1 MINEDLRKWVAEKWV
16 DIGAPKKGGG
26 FKPCGRQEGEK
37 RKGYPK
43 CVPLAKAHS
52 MSKGQ
57 RRSAVKRK
65 RAAGNAGP
73 KPTNVSTFARKNES
87 MNIYEQIVNLINEV
101 KEKKAGRQ
109 ELAAY
114 KARKGAEGTP
124 AESAT
129 RVAHL
134 AAIRKTAEAKKKR
147 DERLA
152 KKGMTRKDAKAKGV
166 QERYKKKIVPKTPD
180 NVEDSI
186 QRIGDLISEMMMIP
200 VTDPSKTGYYG
211 TNMFN
216 ELQSG
221 KVGPFL
227 KSNMANTPAA
237 LEKRLNR
244 RLTGRS
250 DRSDWAG
257 SSQRDM
263 ARLRPRGG
271 KGFGSTLPKP
281 AMIPGRYSSKSA
293 YISATSPEALRSTK
307 ELNPSLDTAIQGLA
321 KYPNDFTKSKKYV
334 NASIERIGNL
344 ITEVAAWQKKSG
356 KNPSGGLNKK
366 GVESYRRENPGSKL
380 KTAVTTKPSKLKKGS
395 KAANRRKSFCARMG
409 GMKKSRTSAKTAND
423 PDSRINKALRKWNC

>member
-87 MNIYEQIVNLINEV
+87 MNTYEHVINLINEV
-101 KEKKAGRQ
+101 HVKKAGRQ

-114 KARKGAEGTP
+114 KARKRAEGTP

-129 RVAHL
+129 RLAHG
-134 AAIRKTAEAKKKR
+134 AAMKKTAEAKKKR
-147 DERLA
+147 AERLA
-152 KKGMTRKDAKAKGV
+152 RKGMTPQDAEAKGV
-166 QERYKKKIVPKTPD
+166 KERYEKKIVPKTPD

-186 QRIGDLISEMMMIP
+186 QRIG
-200 VTDPSKTGYYG
+200 
-211 TNMFN
+211 
-216 ELQSG
+216 
-221 KVGPFL
+221 
-227 KSNMANTPAA
+227 
-237 LEKRLNR
+237 
-244 RLTGRS
+244 
-250 DRSDWAG
+250 
-257 SSQRDM
+257 
-263 ARLRPRGG
+263 
-271 KGFGSTLPKP
+271 
-281 AMIPGRYSSKSA
+281 
-293 YISATSPEALRSTK
+293 
-307 ELNPSLDTAIQGLA
+307 
-321 KYPNDFTKSKKYV
+321 
-334 NASIERIGNL
+334 NL
-344 ITEVAAWQKKSG
+344 ITEVAAWQRKEG

-380 KTAVTTKPSKLKKGS
+380 KTAVTTDPSKLKKGS

-409 GMKKSRTSAKTAND
+409 GMKKSRTSAQTAND

>member
-1 MINEDLRKWVAEKWV
+1 
-16 DIGAPKKGGG
+16 
-26 FKPCGRQEGEK
+26 
-37 RKGYPK
+37 
-43 CVPLAKAHS
+43 

-152 KKGMTRKDAKAKGV
+152 KKGMTRKDAEAKGV

-186 QRIGDLISEMMMIP
+186 QRIG
-200 VTDPSKTGYYG
+200 
-211 TNMFN
+211 
-216 ELQSG
+216 
-221 KVGPFL
+221 
-227 KSNMANTPAA
+227 
-237 LEKRLNR
+237 
-244 RLTGRS
+244 
-250 DRSDWAG
+250 
-257 SSQRDM
+257 
-263 ARLRPRGG
+263 
-271 KGFGSTLPKP
+271 
-281 AMIPGRYSSKSA
+281 
-293 YISATSPEALRSTK
+293 
-307 ELNPSLDTAIQGLA
+307 
-321 KYPNDFTKSKKYV
+321 
-334 NASIERIGNL
+334 NL
-344 ITEVAAWQKKSG
+344 ITEVAAWQRKEG

-409 GMKKSRTSAKTAND
+409 GMKKSRTSAKTANN